1 MHVGV
6 VKMEDRSGLLQSKM
20 LVGGRWIEESD
31 GGVMTHVN
39 PATGL
44 PHKSF
49 PVASVKEVD
58 EAVEAARQAFE
69 TWRRVQPDVRRDLL
83 RRVAALIRE
92 REDEIGSI
100 MSQESGSLYSPYSAR
115 YVADWFEYYAGWADK
130 ISGEHIRAYPS
141 EGLDYTIPE
150 PVGVVAA
157 LVTWNGPLGFC
168 GMAGA
173 PALAAGCTVV
183 VKTPELAPFSPVT
196 FGEICLEAGLPPG
209 VVNVIHGGPDVGSAL
224 IRHPGV
230 NKVTFTGGTATAKK
244 LQAACAETLTPL
256 VMELGGKSANIVFD
270 DADIERAIALASR
283 FTGSSGQ
290 GCSLPTRLLV
300 QDSVYDQVVGGVLER
315 VENVVVGD
323 PFDPKTTMG
332 PVISEGACTRI
343 LRMIDDG
350 VRDGASLLTGGRRL
364 DGPLA
369 QGFFLAPTVLGDV
382 DPASTIAQEEI
393 FGPVLCII
401 RFHDEAEAV
410 TIANATV
417 YGLAAYVQTTSFPR
431 AQRMIHALQ
440 AGNVHINGSGPG
452 PVSPSSPFG
461 GVKQSG
467 YGRQGGIEGLREFL
481 SIKNVLINP

>member
-1 MHVGV
+1 
-6 VKMEDRSGLLQSKM
+6 MEDRSGLLQSKM

-31 GGVMTHVN
+31 GGVMSHTN
-39 PATGL
+39 PATGQR
-44 PHKSF
+44 KSF
-49 PVASVKEVD
+49 PLASVKEVD

-69 TWRRVQPDVRRDLL
+69 SWRRVQPDVRRDLL
-83 RRVAALIRE
+83 RRVAALLRE
-92 REDEIGSI
+92 REDQIGSV
-100 MSQESGSLYSPYSAR
+100 MSQESGSLYSPYNAR
-115 YVADWFEYYAGWADK
+115 YVSDWFEYYAGWADK
-130 ISGEHIRAYPS
+130 ISGEQIRAYPS

-173 PALAAGCTVV
+173 PALAAGCTIV
-183 VKTPELAPFSPVT
+183 VKTPELAPFSAAT
-196 FGEICLEAGLPPG
+196 FGEICLEAGLAPG
-209 VVNVIHGGPDVGSAL
+209 VVNIIHGGPDIGEAL

-230 NKVTFTGGTATAKK
+230 DKVSFTGGTATAKK
-244 LQAACAETLTPL
+244 LQVACADTLTPL

-270 DADIERAIALASR
+270 DADIERSISLASR

-300 QDSVYDQVVGGVLER
+300 QDTVYDQVVAGVVDR
-315 VENVVVGD
+315 VEKVVVGD

-332 PVISEGACTRI
+332 PVISENACSRI
-343 LRMIDDG
+343 LRMIEDG

-369 QGFFLAPTVLGDV
+369 EGSFLSPTVLGDV
-382 DPASTIAQEEI
+382 DPASPIAQDEI
-393 FGPVLCII
+393 FGPVLCVT
-401 RFHDEAEAV
+401 RFHDESEAV
-410 TIANATV
+410 SIANSTP

-431 AQRMIHALQ
+431 AQRMIHALE

-481 SIKNVLINP
+481 STKNVLINI

>member
-1 MHVGV
+1 
-6 VKMEDRSGLLQSKM
+6 
-20 LVGGRWIEESD
+20 
-31 GGVMTHVN
+31 
-39 PATGL
+39 
-44 PHKSF
+44 
-49 PVASVKEVD
+49 
-58 EAVEAARQAFE
+58 
-69 TWRRVQPDVRRDLL
+69 
-83 RRVAALIRE
+83 
-92 REDEIGSI
+92 
-100 MSQESGSLYSPYSAR
+100 
-115 YVADWFEYYAGWADK
+115 
-130 ISGEHIRAYPS
+130 
-141 EGLDYTIPE
+141 
-150 PVGVVAA
+150 
-157 LVTWNGPLGFC
+157 
-168 GMAGA
+168 
-173 PALAAGCTVV
+173 
-183 VKTPELAPFSPVT
+183 
-196 FGEICLEAGLPPG
+196 
-209 VVNVIHGGPDVGSAL
+209 
-224 IRHPGV
+224 
-230 NKVTFTGGTATAKK
+230 
-244 LQAACAETLTPL
+244 
-256 VMELGGKSANIVFD
+256 
-270 DADIERAIALASR
+270 
-283 FTGSSGQ
+283 
-290 GCSLPTRLLV
+290 
-300 QDSVYDQVVGGVLER
+300 VLER